1 MKLKHKAILQMLL
14 CAALWSTGGLFIKLI
29 PWNPFVIAGWRSL
42 VAAATVLVFLRVSK
56 TRFRIDGSSVV
67 MGVFMSLTFLAFV
80 TANKLTTAANAIV
93 LQFTSPLF
101 IVVFSALFFREKF
114 RKGDIFAIFFA
125 MGGIALFFL
134 DSLDPGR
141 LAGNIVA
148 IGAGLVMA
156 AMYIGI
162 GRGSEETRMGG
173 MLMGHLFTA
182 LAGIPVM
189 LFTEN
194 AVSGPSVLCI
204 LALGIIQLGIP
215 YILLVLSSK
224 DCPPLACSLLG
235 ALEPLLN
242 PVWVFLFTSEAP
254 GLFAL
259 IGGAVVIASV
269 TLWCVWQ
276 NRNPAP
282 EEAYAGDKPVSG

>member
-1 MKLKHKAILQMLL
+1 MDPKRKAILQMLL
-14 CAALWSTGGLFIKLI
+14 CAALWSTGGIFIKLI

-42 VAAATVLVFLRVSK
+42 ISAAAVLVFICISK
-56 TRFRIDGSSVV
+56 AKVRINGRSVV

-93 LQFTSPLF
+93 LQFTSPIF
-101 IVVFSALFFREKF
+101 IVVFSVFFFREKF
-114 RKGDIFAIFFA
+114 HSRDILAVIFT
-125 MGGIALFFL
+125 MGGIALFFF
-134 DSLDPGR
+134 DSLDSGR
-141 LAGNIVA
+141 LTGNLVA

-162 GRGSEETRMGG
+162 GRGDEETRIGG

-189 LFTEN
+189 FFTKN
-194 AVSGPSVLCI
+194 IISVPSVLCI
-204 LALGIIQLGIP
+204 LALGILQLGIP
-215 YILLVLSSK
+215 YILLVLSSEN
-224 DCPPLACSLLG
+224 CPPLACSLLG

-242 PVWVFLFTSEAP
+242 PVWVFLFNGEAP

-259 IGGAVVIASV
+259 IGGVTVIASV
-269 TLWCVWQ
+269 TLWCVRQ
-276 NRNPAP
+276 NKQPKP
-282 EEAYAGDKPVSG
+282 EYPPCR